1 MSFRDKW
8 ETALCRAGVGR
19 GGKAVKGE
27 REVRGWGER
36 EVRESGQRKGRENSR
51 KESKKKE
58 TGKGR
63 ERKRE
68 GRQTEK
74 ETILAIL
81 RETMVLYKQIISES
95 QHRDSF
101 LKTPLMY
108 YSCICPL
115 KQRLPTELIFS

>member
-8 ETALCRAGVGR
+8 ETALCCAGVGR
-19 GGKAVKGE
+19 GGKAVRGE
-27 REVRGWGER
+27 REVRGWRER

-51 KESKKKE
+51 KESKKRE

-68 GRQTEK
+68 GRRTEK

-81 RETMVLYKQIISES
+81 RETMVLYSKLFQRTNTGTLSC
-95 QHRDSF
+95 
-101 LKTPLMY
+101 KPL
-108 YSCICPL
+108 
-115 KQRLPTELIFS
+115 